1 MLLVY
6 NIGNTIFVQFDK
18 IIDKGEVAIYNS
30 QHKLILAIPFFN
42 TNIVRVSNNI
52 FKGKLNLRILY
63 DGERESKVLEM
74 F

>member
-18 IIDKGEVAIYNS
+18 IIDKGEVTIYDP

-42 TNIVRVSNNI
+42 TNIVKVSNNI
-52 FKGKLNLRILY
+52 FEGKLNLRILY
-63 DGERESKVLEM
+63 DGERESKILEM